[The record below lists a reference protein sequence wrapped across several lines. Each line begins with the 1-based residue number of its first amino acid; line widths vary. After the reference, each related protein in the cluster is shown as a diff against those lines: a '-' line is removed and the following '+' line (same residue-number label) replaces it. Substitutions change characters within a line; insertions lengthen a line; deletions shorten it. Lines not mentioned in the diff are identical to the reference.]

1 MNPWKS
7 VSGWIITKS
16 TEKKGV
22 TLVEYSLLLLLVAFV
37 VFLLVEGLGEKTKDK
52 YSTFNSQ
59 FSNAASK

>member
-1 MNPWKS
+1 MNSQKS
-7 VSGWIITKS
+7 ISDWIIAKS

-22 TLVEYSLLLLLVAFV
+22 TLVEYSLLLLLVAFLL
-37 VFLLVEGLGEKTKDK
+37 FLIVEGLGEKTKDK